1 MQIRL
6 DSRTGLIEGVHH
18 VASPNWDER
27 PPGVT
32 IDTLVVHAISLPPGQ
47 FGGGDIEALFCNRLD
62 PAAHPYYRD
71 LAGLRVSAHLLVRRD
86 GATIQFVSFAKR
98 AWHAGRSRYDGR
110 ERVNDFSIGVELEG
124 VGDRPYEDA
133 QYEQLCVLSALLVR
147 TYPAMTPDRIV
158 GHSDIAPGRKTDP
171 GPSFDWQRYR
181 ALLDHRLAGR
191 GATP

>member
-1 MQIRL
+1 MQICL
-6 DSRTGLIEGVHH
+6 DPRTGLIEGVPH
-18 VASPNWDER
+18 VTSPNWDER
-27 PPGVT
+27 PAGMT

-47 FGGGDIEALFCNRLD
+47 FGGGDIEALFRNRLD
-62 PAAHPYYRD
+62 PAAHPYYRS

-86 GATIQFVSFAKR
+86 GAAIQFVPFAKR
-98 AWHAGRSRYDGR
+98 AWHAGQSRYDGR

-133 QYEQLCVLSALLVR
+133 QYEQLCVLSALLIGA
-147 TYPAMTPDRIV
+147 YPAMTPDRIV

-171 GPSFDWQRYR
+171 GPSFDWRRYR
-181 ALLDHRLAGR
+181 AMLDRRLAGR